1 MVAARRCRVTEGRA
15 ASLPT
20 LSENDLQVFCDFLY
34 RRTGMSYGETKRY
47 YIERRLADRMF
58 AVGTKSFAGY
68 MNLLRTGGAEVE
80 QLVNSFTVNET
91 YFYREDD
98 QLRCMSRSLLPEIIA
113 RRGPGDLVR
122 LWCVPCSTGEEPY
135 SVAIWLLENWALV
148 DAYHVDI
155 VGSDIDTQTLAA
167 ALAGD
172 YGERALARLP
182 GPLRDRYFEPP
193 RNHRR
198 RIIQDLRES
207 VHFTAVN
214 LVDSASMAS
223 HGRFD
228 VIFCRNVLI
237 YFDDASRLQASHNLY
252 EALQPGGF
260 ICLGHSESMARISDR
275 FEVRR
280 FEDCIVYQRGY
291 VEPGGA

>member
-193 RNHRR
+193 RNQRR